1 MLDVG
6 RDRLGV
12 AGTDLDFERRL
23 ARHGKTQPPLVNHDP
38 PPRACGETVCTAQ
51 PARHSLLVPL
61 GAEANETET
70 VWELAPVARRAAEQ
84 SAEPG
89 RPSVVVGHPISELER
104 GTVTDMLAVAARKL
118 GDPVACVV
126 LVVAGDRSFHG
137 RQPTSG
143 SSNIADAHISRA
155 PRGRPGGA
163 VRFGEAPRNRWCS
176 RLDHWPV
183 YTLDAGPFYSRRCRA
198 VTCGDGSRLP
208 RPTTTMLRLV
218 GERCVVCRAE
228 RRPDRCWGRGS
239 VRRGA

>member
-104 GTVTDMLAVAARKL
+104 GTVTDMLAVTARKL

-163 VRFGEAPRNRWCS
+163 VRFG
-176 RLDHWPV
+176 
-183 YTLDAGPFYSRRCRA
+183 
-198 VTCGDGSRLP
+198 
-208 RPTTTMLRLV
+208 
-218 GERCVVCRAE
+218 
-228 RRPDRCWGRGS
+228 S
-239 VRRGA
+239 VRRGPAQPLVQQTRSLAHLHLGRRPFSQSGVQGCDLRRWKSIAATYCHDATSGG